1 MNKALPRI
9 TFCFLVL
16 FICACPALWAQE
28 KKNMLRT
35 DDFIIVLGNKLKNN
49 LGKDISSL
57 SLFAASGGQ
66 AKPIPFQIDET
77 NPQGDWVL
85 TSIPPALKDAN
96 LKPETDD
103 DNGKL
108 DANDQ
113 LAFMVKDSGDRMDK
127 TAYPKDVLSVDEI
140 TLTDPV
146 SGGKSW
152 VYLCSY
158 ATNPPRSDVSY
169 IKYDIAK
176 DQVIAQSYV
185 MGFAAKMPIA
195 PGYVSVMGSPN
206 LIDRMKIR
214 VVAHILAIPYHIDE
228 YQFVSKLSLY
238 KAGPIRVIRRT
249 KNAIKI
255 FKIFQTPSAAVE
267 NVYYSNIASVP
278 VRMTVPLNVAGVA
291 RMFAL
296 RVESTGGAD
305 FQNMHGWQFKSNVSP
320 NWVTITGAM
329 DETKKSLNGK
339 GPLDWYCLKGPNRAF
354 MIRITLNRKPDGS
367 IQNIPLST
375 KLGFIDD
382 DKALDPPEDVPGQS
396 PNVWFMIDGIDK
408 LNKGTLYFFATMY
421 MINDYQDGDE
431 KRYLTILDKPI
442 QVIGD

>member
-1 MNKALPRI
+1 MKNR
-9 TFCFLVL
+9 L
-16 FICACPALWAQE
+16 FRVMLSCLMVSSVIAAPSLWASE
-28 KKNMLRT
+28 KKTMTRV
-35 DDFIIVLGNKLKNN
+35 DDFVVVLGDKLKYS
-49 LGKDISSL
+49 LGKDIATL
-57 SLFAASGGQ
+57 SLFSATSGQ
-66 AKPIPFQIDET
+66 VKPIPFQIDEI
-77 NPQGDWVL
+77 NAQGDWVL
-85 TSIPPALKDAN
+85 SSIPPALKN
-96 LKPETDD
+96 SGLKPEVDV

-113 LAFMVKDSGDRMDK
+113 LVFMIKDSGDRLDK
-127 TAYPKDVLSVDEI
+127 ALYPKNALSVDEI
-140 TLTDPV
+140 SLTDPV

-152 VYLCSY
+152 VYLCAFTS
-158 ATNPPRSDVSY
+158 NPPISDVSY
-169 IKYDIAK
+169 IKYDITK

-214 VVAHILAIPYHIDE
+214 VVAHILGIPYHINE
-228 YQFVSKLSLY
+228 NQFVSKLSLY

-291 RMFAL
+291 KMFAL

-320 NWVTITGAM
+320 NWITITGSM
-329 DETKKSLNGK
+329 DETKKALNGK

-354 MIRITLNRKPDGS
+354 MIRITLNRKPDGT

-375 KLGFIDD
+375 KLGFMDD
-382 DKALDPPEDVPGQS
+382 DKALDIPEDVPGQS
-396 PNVWFMIDGIDK
+396 PNVWFIIDGIDK

-421 MINDYQDGDE
+421 MIKDYKDGDE
-431 KRYLTILDKPI
+431 GRYLTILDKPI
-442 QVIGD
+442 RVD